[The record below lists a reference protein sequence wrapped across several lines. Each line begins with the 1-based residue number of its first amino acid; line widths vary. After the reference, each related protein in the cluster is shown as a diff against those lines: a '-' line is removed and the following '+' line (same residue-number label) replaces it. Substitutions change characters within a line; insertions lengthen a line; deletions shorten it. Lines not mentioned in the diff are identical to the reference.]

1 MRSRLIAAARG
12 DEPGDLLLTHAQVV
26 NVFSG
31 EIEPADVL
39 IRDGKVASLRG
50 GEAAV
55 VEDLDGLILCPGF
68 IEPHFH
74 LESSLVT
81 PSEFARAVIPRGT
94 TTVVADPHEIANVLG
109 VEGVLSMLAMTE
121 ELPLKVFLM
130 IPSCVPATEMET
142 SGARLEAADFPS
154 LLAYPRVIGLAE
166 VMNFQGVIHRDP
178 SLLAKLAAVGSR
190 PIDGHAPGL
199 SGRDLE
205 AYAAA
210 GISSEHECTTLA
222 EAQEKLRLGI
232 HILLREG
239 SAARNLAELLPLVTA
254 STAPFTSFCS
264 DDRNPLDLRDEGH
277 IDLALRKAVGL
288 GLDPITAV
296 RIATLHPARHYRL
309 EGLGAVAPGYR
320 ADLVALPDLCEFRA
334 ERVYSAGKKVAEGGK
349 ALFPA
354 FALPSSLLSSLKG
367 TFHLDPQR
375 INLRI
380 PAPIEDGT
388 ARVRVICLAPG
399 QILTRELAEEVPIR
413 GGFACAEPRCDLLK
427 LAVIERHHGTGRV
440 GLGFVRGFGLQRG
453 ALASSVAHDSHNLL
467 VVGSD
472 DREMLAAARAVAA
485 MGGGQVV
492 VEGEHILAALPLPL
506 AGLMSDQPLEEV
518 CQRVQALA
526 KAARGLGCGLEEPMM
541 ALSFLSLP
549 VVPQLRLTDLGLVDV
564 EHFRQVPLFL

>member
-1 MRSRLIAAARG
+1 
-12 DEPGDLLLTHAQVV
+12 
-26 NVFSG
+26 
-31 EIEPADVL
+31 DVL
-39 IRDGKVASLRG
+39 IRDGRVASLRG
-50 GEAAV
+50 GEAAA
-55 VEDLDGLILCPGF
+55 VEDMEGLILCPGF

-74 LESSLVT
+74 LESSMLT
-81 PSEFARAVIPRGT
+81 PPEFARVVMPRGT

-109 VEGVLSMLAMTE
+109 AKGIRAMLAMTE
-121 ELPLKVFLM
+121 GLPLQVFFM

-154 LLAYPRVIGLAE
+154 LLDYPRVIGLAE
-166 VMNFQGVIHRDP
+166 VMNFPGVIHRDP

-232 HILLREG
+232 HIFLREG
-239 SAARNLAELLPLVTA
+239 SAARNLADLLPLVTA

-277 IDLALRKAVGL
+277 IDLALRKAVHL

-296 RIATLHPARHYRL
+296 RMATLYPARHYRL

-320 ADLVALPDLCEFRA
+320 ADLVALPDLRDFRA
-334 ERVYSAGKKVAEGGK
+334 ERVYSFGMKVAEGGK
-349 ALFPA
+349 ALFFVPP
-354 FALPSSLLSSLKG
+354 LPPSLLSSLKG

-375 INLRI
+375 INLRF
-380 PAPIEDGT
+380 PAPTGGDT
-388 ARVRVICLAPG
+388 AQVRVIGLAPG

-413 GGFACAEPRCDLLK
+413 DGFACADPGRDLLK
-427 LAVIERHHGTGRV
+427 LAVIERHHNSGRV
-440 GLGFVRGFGLQRG
+440 GLGFVRGFGLRRG
-453 ALASSVAHDSHNLL
+453 ALATSVAHDSHNLL

-472 DREMLAAARAVAA
+472 DREMLAAARAVTA

-492 VEGEHILAALPLPL
+492 VEGERILAALPLPL
-506 AGLMSDQPLEEV
+506 AGLMSDMPLEEV
-518 CQRVQALA
+518 CERVQALA
-526 KAARGLGCGLEEPMM
+526 QAARSLGCVLEEPMM
-541 ALSFLSLP
+541 ALSFLALP
-549 VVPQLRLTDLGLVDV
+549 VVPQLRLTDLGLV
-564 EHFRQVPLFL
+564 EVPSSGTLFNC